1 MKRILRTWTSAWL
14 VMALLVS
21 LLPPMTAFAAVTLE
35 ITNLTVNSSTSDA
48 APDNDA
54 DVIRVTANPI
64 SVAVTIN
71 GIAAENINSI
81 YYEITN
87 VNTNITSINK
97 TNKPVA
103 INANE
108 ISFNN
113 VTLPEG
119 LNKIIIKYGETS
131 VVSSRAGW
139 AYFTPVTNISNLKF
153 NGEEFED
160 GGMYPKTPP
169 YTGLS
174 VSGVANNSNQIET
187 YYNGKLYGPTV
198 FNRGEFTYI
207 TNTNR
212 STDLTFDPGDNEIK
226 MIAKNNTNSYVLE
239 RSFVYDNGRAFP
251 YNLFIDNVPSV
262 PPTTPNPRK
271 LIGAP
276 TISGAS
282 LTQVNVS
289 GLLKMPVTVSNSVY
303 YDYALVYVNS
313 SSGSTN
319 NKYRYDFNVGR
330 NYVVNGSTETEI
342 GVITPNSAHTI
353 TGKQRV
359 YDFNHI
365 FAINSGSKLQEF
377 NVDFYRSGSVVDSSS
392 YTFYVVD
399 PSTAYVES
407 VDYMIN
413 STAKLKLNE
422 AGTTQINS
430 FPATFQVNTNSQAQ
444 SVRIEMDGKIFENT
458 VDPITNADGDVIGG
472 RAAVKLEGI
481 TDGVKTMKVTP
492 YKSADYSNPSSEGIK
507 SYAISVS
514 AAPYVIVNHIY
525 NGQVFSKKEF
535 IGCGVDPSSSTNPKG
550 NYPAPCFTGRLV
562 NLPQSEMSKVN
573 VTLNG
578 IPLTIDIDTDETS
591 ELFGTFVIRSSNFT
605 GTPPTRGAAAD
616 EMDKNGKKTLKFSIQ
631 LSGKPVTETSYDI
644 FILSDHV
651 PSVLKLEPRESVTGA
666 EQFKKTADD
675 TYVTLAS
682 NVTFDGIVRNSSQS
696 AGTGPQYSIKYRV
709 PGETTQR
716 TVPITN
722 AVKVNDPGDLS
733 STPNFNESFTAVV
746 PEMTPGSG
754 IALENDGDYYFELTA
769 SNSSG
774 IITTKTIKIT
784 KEVQP
789 YVIKSPQL
797 IKNAEGKDQ
806 ANINANF
813 QNIVI
818 EANKADSVVFGK
830 EEARKNGS
838 TFTYEAKDLKPGKNE
853 IKFTVNRGTAKTNG
867 SIILFHVNTPLEG
880 AMYKSILSSNMKVF
894 DGDIELKFPKDTKLM
909 RNDRNATKQYVST
922 NRKLLFGIADIDTGQ
937 VDKLN
942 GESPSGQFHLN
953 GSTERNRFKAA
964 SKLYWIDAGTI
975 RDLST
980 IPGNRY
986 QEKLKD
992 ALEGSGTIPV
1002 PTNVGVTL
1010 PEDMQPAFYSRD
1022 LSNLVVP
1029 TKRVTLT
1036 LKYDPY
1042 IRDDAWKYVTV
1053 FQFNRFEDMTGGG
1066 FPEQGWRNI
1075 GGIVDTKKNT
1085 ITVEVESFGYFQ
1097 VMYMND
1103 SFEDVTN
1110 HPWARNELD
1119 TLYSKGMMKNKDP
1132 GGRFLPNDAISRGE
1146 FVTMLVKIFD
1156 IPLKNSD
1163 TISRVNNPNDPNYR
1177 GTFADVQ
1184 RGYTIPN
1191 SNGLYDFM
1199 HIEAAARAGIVRGTS
1214 QGLFL
1219 PGNVITRQDAA
1230 VMIARAADLKIG
1242 TDDKKLLDSLNKTF
1256 TDSSTIDYYAR
1267 GAVEAVN
1274 KAGFIQGKP
1283 NEMLPG
1289 QKQQTIRFDPTDNF
1303 TRAEAS
1309 AVAMRVLQQ
1318 LKKVPK

>member
-21 LLPPMTAFAAVTLE
+21 LLPPMTAFAAVQLN

-48 APDNDA
+48 APDDDA
-54 DVIRVTANPI
+54 SVIRVTANPI
-64 SVAVTIN
+64 SVAVTID
-71 GIAAENINSI
+71 GIASENVNSI

-87 VNTNITSINK
+87 VNTNITSVNK
-97 TNKPVA
+97 TNKA
-103 INANE
+103 IALNANE

-119 LNKIIIKYGETS
+119 LNKIVIKYGDTS

-139 AYFTPVTNISNLKF
+139 AYFTPVTNITSLKF
-153 NGEEFED
+153 NGEDFED
-160 GGMYPKTPP
+160 GGMYPKAPP

-174 VSGVANNSNQIET
+174 VTGVANNSNQIQT

-198 FNRGEFTYI
+198 FNRGEFTYL

-212 STDLTFDPGDNEIK
+212 TTDLTFAPGDNEIK
-226 MIAKNNTNSYVLE
+226 MIAQNNTNSYVLD

-251 YNLFIDNVPSV
+251 YNLFIDNV
-262 PPTTPNPRK
+262 TPDLVAPLK
-271 LIGAP
+271 LISTP
-276 TISGAS
+276 TISEAGIS
-282 LTQVNVS
+282 QVNVT
-289 GLLKMPVTVSNSVY
+289 GLLKMPATVGNAVY
-303 YDYALVYVNS
+303 YDYALLYVNS
-313 SSGSTN
+313 GA
-319 NKYRYDFNVGR
+319 NKIKYDFNQGKNYTVDVG
-330 NYVVNGSTETEI
+330 NSTETEI
-342 GVITPNSAHTI
+342 GNITPDGTNSI
-353 TGKQRV
+353 SGKQTV
-359 YDFNHI
+359 YSFSHN
-365 FAINSGSKLQEF
+365 FAINGGSKAQEF
-377 NVDFYRSGSVVDSSS
+377 RVEFYRTGNLVDSSNFAF
-392 YTFYVVD
+392 YTVD
-399 PSTAYVES
+399 PNTAYVNS
-407 VDYMIN
+407 VDYVLNN
-413 STAKLKLNE
+413 SSNLKLNE

-430 FPATFQVNTNSQAQ
+430 FPATFVVNTNDQAK
-444 SVRIEMDGKIFENT
+444 SVEIEIDGKVFPLAS
-458 VDPITNADGDVIGG
+458 DPAADGVVTGNKATITLQGISDGIKSMRVIPYKNADFTV
-472 RAAVKLEGI
+472 
-481 TDGVKTMKVTP
+481 P
-492 YKSADYSNPSSEGIK
+492 SNEGIK
-507 SYAISVS
+507 NYTISVS
-514 AAPYVIVNHIY
+514 AAPYVIVNQIY
-525 NGQVFSKKEF
+525 SGQVFAKKEN
-535 IGCGVDPSSSTNPKG
+535 IGCGIDPNSSATPKG
-550 NYPAPCFTGRLV
+550 NYPAPCFSGRFV
-562 NLPQSEMSKVN
+562 NLPASEYSN
-573 VTLNG
+573 VLIQLNG
-578 IPLTIDIDTDETS
+578 IALTPTINAD
-591 ELFGTFVIRSSNFT
+591 GTFVIPSTNFI
-605 GTPPTRGAAAD
+605 GSGVAAA
-616 EMDKNGKKTLKFSIQ
+616 EMDKNGKKTLKFSIE
-631 LSGKPVTETSYDI
+631 LNGKPVTETSYDI
-644 FILSDHV
+644 FILSDHI
-651 PSVLKLEPRESVTGA
+651 PTVLKFEPLEDTIGA
-666 EQFKKTADD
+666 QQFKKTADD

-682 NVTFDGIVRNSSQS
+682 NVTFDGQVRNSSQTHS
-696 AGTGPQYSIKYRV
+696 SGPQYSIKYTV
-709 PGETTQR
+709 PGETTKR
-716 TVPITN
+716 TVPISN
-722 AVKVNDPGDLS
+722 VVKVIDPGDLS
-733 STPNFNESFTAVV
+733 STPNFNESFKAVV
-746 PEMTPGSG
+746 PNMTAGSG
-754 IALENDGDYYFELTA
+754 IALEKDGDYYFELTV

-774 IITTKTIKIT
+774 VISTRTIKIT

-789 YVIKSPQL
+789 YVIKTPQL

-813 QNIVI
+813 QTIVI
-818 EANKADSVVFGK
+818 EAIKADSVIFGK
-830 EEARKNGS
+830 EEAVKNGS
-838 TFTYEAKDLKPGKNE
+838 IFTYEAKDLKPGKNE
-853 IKFTVNRGTAKTNG
+853 IKFTVNRGTAKTSG

-880 AMYKSILSSNMKVF
+880 AMYKSVLSSNMKIF

-953 GSTERNRFKAA
+953 GSVERNRFKAA

-980 IPGNRY
+980 IPANRY

-1002 PTNVGVTL
+1002 PTNAGVTL

-1256 TDSSTIDYYAR
+1256 TDGSTIDYYAR